1 MATKSATSRPF
12 RGEDSYVAER
22 ITRGMV
28 QPFLEQ
34 KGYTNVEDVRVRY
47 GNNESQLVSAIDQTG
62 QPVKMHPQSC
72 WRRDRGNE
80 RERLY
85 SAAQL
90 MAAIKDG
97 DWEGSVRDKLARS
110 ESHGATHSLLV
121 QREGAQFVYAA
132 RVPLPAVL
140 PIWRQQRRI
149 SDRLIK
155 SGALG
160 RQTKNHAANGNSPT
174 IWLQD
179 DRTPAGHEV
188 ADALWDHPGV
198 IDLVELPDG
207 AASPEAVDDTF
218 DDCVIDHEQLGAD
231 GAPRV
236 PVVRSM
242 VKRDRR
248 VRTKVLK
255 RAKGSCERSA
265 CEARRDWPGFLDVH
279 HILGADKSDRV
290 WNCVALCPS
299 CHREAHYAP
308 DHDEIN
314 AALLEYASAFRR
326 AEAA

>member
-1 MATKSATSRPF
+1 MAAPGARPF
-12 RGEDSYVAER
+12 RGEDSYIAER

-34 KGYTNVEDVRVRY
+34 KGYTSVEDVRLRY
-47 GNNESQLVSAIDQTG
+47 GNNESQFVSAIDQTG
-62 QPVKMHPQSC
+62 LPVKMHVQSC
-72 WRRDRGNE
+72 WRRDRGMA
-80 RERLY
+80 RGRLY

-97 DWEGSVRDKLARS
+97 DWEGSIRDKLARS
-110 ESHGATHSLLV
+110 ESHGATHSLFV

-132 RVPLPAVL
+132 QVPLGAVL
-140 PIWRQQRRI
+140 PIWRLQRRV

-155 SGALG
+155 SGVLG

-179 DRTPAGHEV
+179 DRTPAAHEV
-188 ADALWDHPGV
+188 ADVLWNHAGV
-198 IDLVELPDG
+198 VDLVGLPDRV
-207 AASPEAVDDTF
+207 ALPEAVDDTF
-218 DDCVIDHEQLGAD
+218 DDCIVDREQIGSD
-231 GAPRV
+231 GAPRI

-248 VRTKVLK
+248 VRAEVLK
-255 RAKGSCERSA
+255 RAEGACERSG
-265 CEARRDWPGFLDVH
+265 CDARRDWTGFLDVH
-279 HILGADKSDRV
+279 HILGAEKSDRV
-290 WNCVALCPS
+290 WNCVALCPN

-314 AALLEYASAFRR
+314 AELLEFASAFRQV
-326 AEAA
+326 ASS